1 MQALKKM
8 STEYAKAKELI
19 VEGTLVCS
27 FFCRHGHVTTWVYCN
42 EICYMHVAV
51 YLIILGIV
59 HVTFCFTTEILTI
72 FMCGSWN
79 EGLFAGCI
87 FFTEL
92 SFLAFFP

>member
-1 MQALKKM
+1 
-8 STEYAKAKELI
+8 
-19 VEGTLVCS
+19 
-27 FFCRHGHVTTWVYCN
+27 
-42 EICYMHVAV
+42 MHVAV
-51 YLIILGIV
+51 YLIILAIV